1 MYKLILFLFLFL
13 VLIYYLIN
21 LNNGEHFNER
31 VLNVEYKPY
40 TNGNT
45 LQLLSNSNLNIFN
58 TIVTKG
64 IPGAG
69 IQKKE
74 ISIGFKPEE
83 IKEMGLN
90 DLLDGDKV
98 KLISF
103 IPFLTK
109 LIRTQGND
117 ITKLK
122 EKINKIEI
130 DFRKMQVDKKEKL

>member
-21 LNNGEHFNER
+21 LNNSEHFNER

-74 ISIGFKPEE
+74 ISIGFNPEE

-109 LIRTQGND
+109 LISTQGND